1 MEVHRPKPA
10 HGWRM
15 FLGEVGIIV
24 LGVLIALV
32 AEQAVRALE
41 WRHKVHAAEAA
52 MAAELR
58 DDDGPQAYARAAMH
72 DCLQQGLDAIRGAVE
87 QGAPR
92 AEVLRLVDGYK
103 VSFWT
108 WDSLAY
114 TSAMNG
120 ELSTHIEGERLSD
133 WTLAYATMPAL
144 DRANQKEFADTAELH
159 AISRTGGPLSE
170 AERQSM
176 LRAVETLRRDELT
189 IMSGVRVMLPAIY
202 KAGVRLKAED
212 RRRML
217 KMVHGLY
224 GNCAGQPPEPAA
236 PPSA

>member
-10 HGWRM
+10 HGWRT

-41 WRHKVHAAEAA
+41 WRHKVHAAQAA

-72 DCLQQGLDAIRGAVE
+72 DCLQQELDAIRAAVE
-87 QGAPR
+87 TGAPR
-92 AEVLRLVDGYK
+92 AEVLRRVEAYK

-114 TSAMNG
+114 TAAMNG
-120 ELSTHIEGERLSD
+120 ELSTHMETEALSG
-133 WTLAYATMPAL
+133 WTSAYATMTAL

-159 AISRTGGPLSE
+159 ALSRTGGALSDS
-170 AERQSM
+170 ERQAL
-176 LRAVETLRRDELT
+176 LRAVETLRRDDLT
-189 IMSGVRVMLPAIY
+189 IMSAVRVMLPAIA
-202 KAGVRLKAED
+202 KAGVALKVED

-217 KMVHGLY
+217 KMVRVTHPG
-224 GNCAGQPPEPAA
+224 CAVQPPKAQAA
-236 PPSA
+236 QTA

>member
-24 LGVLIALV
+24 LGVLIALI
-32 AEQAVRALE
+32 AEQTVRALE

-72 DCLQQGLDAIRGAVE
+72 DCLQQELDALRAAVE
-87 QGAPR
+87 TAAPR
-92 AEVLRLVDGYK
+92 AEVLRRIDAYK

-114 TSAMNG
+114 TAAMNG
-120 ELSTHIEGERLSD
+120 ELSTHMETEALSG
-133 WTLAYATMPAL
+133 WTSAYATMTAL

-159 AISRTGGPLSE
+159 ALSRTGGALSE
-170 AERQSM
+170 TERQA
-176 LRAVETLRRDELT
+176 LLHAVETLRRDDLT
-189 IMSGVRVMLPAIY
+189 IMSAVRVMLPAIA
-202 KAGVRLKAED
+202 KAGVSLKAED
-212 RRRML
+212 RQRML
-217 KMVHGLY
+217 KMVRGTHPGC
-224 GNCAGQPPEPAA
+224 NVQPPESLAAA
-236 PPSA
+236 PA

>member
-10 HGWRM
+10 HGWRG

-32 AEQAVRALE
+32 AEQAVRAVE

-52 MAAELR
+52 MATELR

-72 DCLQQGLDAIRGAVE
+72 PCLQQALDGIRAGVESGAT
-87 QGAPR
+87 R
-92 AEVLRLVDGYK
+92 AEVHRLIDAYK

-120 ELSTHIEGERLSD
+120 ELTAHMATEDLAR
-133 WTLAYATMPAL
+133 WTNAYATMPAV
-144 DRANQKEFADTAELH
+144 DRANQKEFTDAAELQ
-159 AISRTGGPLSE
+159 ALSRTGGAVTPGEGQAL
-170 AERQSM
+170 
-176 LRAVETLRRDELT
+176 LRAVEALRRDDLMV
-189 IMSGVRVMLPAIY
+189 MSAVRVMLPGIY
-202 KAGVRLKAED
+202 RTGVRLPAD
-212 RRRML
+212 SRRKML
-217 KMVHGLY
+217 ALVRRTY
-224 GNCAGQPPEPAA
+224 GACAAVPADPA
-236 PPSA
+236 VAGTG